1 MYDTGI
7 EATGTVAE
15 GGDDVDADA
24 GRVES
29 GEQAVLVTG
38 STGTIG
44 REVVAALR
52 AAGRRVRAA
61 DVDPARVREVLGP
74 DAEPVHLD
82 FTEPATWSGAYAG
95 TEVMFLLR
103 PPQLSNVRRDLVP
116 SLEAAKR
123 AGVRHVVL
131 LSLQGAESNRVVP
144 HARIEQWLRE
154 SGLDWTFV
162 RPSFFAENLTTT
174 HVSDIRDR
182 DEIVVPAGDGR
193 TAFVAARDVA
203 AVATAALLDP
213 ASHRGQAWTPTGPEA
228 LTYAEV
234 AAVLSG
240 VLGRT
245 VRYRR
250 PGAARYA
257 RHAHGVLGLPWGM
270 VAVTT
275 AIYTVAR
282 LGRAGGLTDDVR
294 EVTGRDPLDF
304 ATWADE
310 HRGAWTRSA
319 AVDGR
324 PT

>member
-1 MYDTGI
+1 M
-7 EATGTVAE
+7 
-15 GGDDVDADA
+15 DADA
-24 GRVES
+24 GRVERTE
-29 GEQAVLVTG
+29 GAVLVTG

-52 AAGRRVRAA
+52 ATGRRVRAA
-61 DVDPARVREVLGP
+61 DVDTARILEVLGQ
-74 DAEPVHLD
+74 DVEPVRLD
-82 FTEPATWSGAYAG
+82 FTDPATWAGAYAG
-95 TEVMFLLR
+95 IEVMFLLR
-103 PPQLSNVRRDLVP
+103 PPQLSHVRRDLAP
-116 SLEAAKR
+116 SLEAAKQ

-144 HARIEQWLRE
+144 HARIERWLRE

-213 ASHRGQAWTPTGPEA
+213 ASHRGRAWTTTGPEA

-245 VRYRR
+245 IRYRR

-257 RHAHGVLGLPWGM
+257 RHARSVLGLPWGM

-304 ATWADE
+304 KTWAGG
-310 HRGAWTRSA
+310 HRGAWARSS
-319 AVDGR
+319 VVEGD